1 MYTSLGARTSMV
13 GRPYVIR
20 DGQWLMVEA
29 NISNDAVDI
38 AEALHWIIGSF
49 A

>member
-1 MYTSLGARTSMV
+1 MV
-13 GRPYVIR
+13 GRSYVIR

-29 NISNDAVDI
+29 NISSDTVDI